1 MPWHPATV
9 LGVRDVVAY
18 ARAFARNAA
27 RVRRWGRL
35 YEASLRT
42 RTFRMP
48 MPTVLQLLPTEACNL
63 RCSYCNQWGDSGYLK
78 LGVRKTTHMPPDGLR
93 RVLRE
98 IDPRHTAV
106 SIHGGEPFAYK
117 HLDVLLDALA
127 ERPYD
132 TMFSTNGTLLDR
144 DIGRLARIERLG
156 LLCSIDGDEA
166 AHDAVRGAGT
176 YRAARDGLRALAAER
191 RRLGKPAPFVVL
203 SHTVCE
209 ATTGLDRIVDAG
221 RELGACFVNL
231 NMRWFLRE
239 ADGAAYERHLQR
251 ALGVKSS
258 GAWRGWLVDDK
269 PHDYR
274 SQAAALARMVALRR
288 FRPPYLFTTPWG
300 LRGGDFLRYFT
311 EPDNVFG
318 NETCFMPSYWARI
331 HANGDLIYCPG
342 HPDVIAGNVFRD
354 GLAAAFNSETSIR
367 FRQHLLEQRMPIC
380 QRCCGLYMNHAA
392 RKAEQRARGRVG
404 LPRTVEVG
412 S

>member
-1 MPWHPATV
+1 MF
-9 LGVRDVVAY
+9 GVRDVVAY

-35 YEASLRT
+35 YEESMRT

-48 MPTVLQLLPTEACNL
+48 MPTVLQLLPTESCNL

-106 SIHGGEPFAYK
+106 SVHGGEPFAYK

-132 TMFSTNGTLLDR
+132 TMFSTNGTLLHR
-144 DIGRLARIERLG
+144 DIGRLARIEHLG
-156 LLCSIDGDEA
+156 LLCSIEGDEA

-176 YRAARDGLRALAAER
+176 YGAARDGLRALAAER
-191 RRLGKPAPFVVL
+191 RRLRKPQAFVVL

-209 ATTGLDRIVDAG
+209 ATQGLDRIVDVG
-221 RELGACFVNL
+221 RELGALFINL

-239 ADGAAYERHLQR
+239 SDGVAYERHLQR

-274 SQAAALARMVALRR
+274 GQASALARMVARR
-288 FRPPYLFTTPWG
+288 RVLPPYLFTTPWD
-300 LRGGDFLRYFT
+300 LRGNDFLRYFT
-311 EPDNVFG
+311 EPETVFG

-392 RKAEQRARGRVG
+392 RRIEQRARTRLG
-404 LPRTVEVG
+404 LPLTVKVAT
-412 S
+412 